1 MMKIDVNSDMG
12 EGFGV
17 YQLCDDE
24 ALMQVV
30 SSANIACGF
39 HAGDPAIMT
48 QMVRL
53 AKRRGVGI
61 GAHPGL
67 PDRLGFGRKEIA
79 FSPDE
84 ICQQVIYQIGALQA
98 IARTEGVSV
107 SHVSFHAAMG
117 NMINRDEALARQV
130 MQAISHLDPALIIF
144 CQSDTII
151 ERAAQSVG
159 LRSLTLFLA
168 DRACDAAGRL
178 VPRGKPG
185 AVIKEEG
192 AVRGRVRQFLQE
204 GTVTSIEGHRLA
216 VRARSILIHSDTPG
230 SLTLAK
236 IVRSEIEA
244 CGAVVA
250 PAAEVLQQ

>member
-1 MMKIDVNSDMG
+1 MIKIDVNSDMG
-12 EGFGV
+12 EGFGAWRV
-17 YQLCDDE
+17 CDDE

-53 AKRRGVGI
+53 AKVRGVGI

-67 PDRLGFGRKEIA
+67 PDKQGFGRREMA
-79 FSPDE
+79 FSAEE
-84 ICQQVIYQIGALQA
+84 ICQQVVYQIGALQA
-98 IARTEGVSV
+98 IARNEGVRV

-117 NMINRDEALARQV
+117 NMINRDEALAQLV
-130 MQAISHLDPALIIF
+130 MRAIYRLDPALIIF
-144 CQSDTII
+144 SQPDTLI
-151 ERAAQSVG
+151 ERVAKSAG
-159 LRSLTLFLA
+159 LPSLTLFLA

-185 AVIKEEG
+185 AVITEEG
-192 AVRGRVRQFLQE
+192 AVRGRVRQFLLE
-204 GTVTSIEGHRLA
+204 GTVTTIEGHHLP

-230 SLTLAK
+230 ALALAK

-244 CGAVVA
+244 CGALVA
-250 PAAEVLQQ
+250 PAAEVLAQ

>member
-1 MMKIDVNSDMG
+1 MMKIDVNADMG
-12 EGFGV
+12 EGFGAWRV
-17 YQLCDDE
+17 CDDE

-48 QMVRL
+48 QMVQL
-53 AKRRGVGI
+53 AKMRGVGI

-67 PDRLGFGRKEIA
+67 PDKQGFGRREMA
-79 FSPDE
+79 FSAED
-84 ICQQVIYQIGALQA
+84 ICQQVVYQIGALQA
-98 IARTEGVSV
+98 IARNEGVTV

-117 NMINRDEALARQV
+117 NMINRDEALAQQV
-130 MQAISHLDPALIIF
+130 MQAIYRLDSGLIIF
-144 CQSDTII
+144 CQADTII
-151 ERAAQSVG
+151 ERAAKQAG
-159 LRSLTLFLA
+159 LPSLTLFLA

-204 GTVTSIEGHRLA
+204 GTVTTIEGHHLP

-230 SLTLAK
+230 SYGLAK

-250 PAAEVLQQ
+250 PAAEVLAQ